1 MTKTP
6 QHKET
11 RKNKQPK
18 QPKEQ
23 YLSNNDIRSINLTK
37 SQEKYLN
44 LITHSDITF
53 CYGPAGTSKTFT
65 ACLAALKLYLSGDI
79 KKIILSKPIHE
90 SGEKLGFL
98 PGDVSEKIN
107 PFMESY
113 RSNLVKLLKDPHI
126 VDWLEEMGVIE
137 YRPLAYMRGATFD
150 DCLMIL
156 DESQN
161 ANFKQLM
168 LFITRLGENSKA
180 LICGDVSQSDINK
193 DQIALPDF
201 IRLLNGI
208 SGLGVH
214 TFTEEDV
221 MRKKILIDII
231 KRYETWKDNNDNHKF
246 LK

>member
-6 QHKET
+6 QRKES
-11 RKNKQPK
+11 RKPRKQ
-18 QPKEQ
+18 KEQ
-23 YLSNNDIRSINLTK
+23 ELTNNDLRNITLRKT
-37 SQEKYLN
+37 QTKYLQTIKDN
-44 LITHSDITF
+44 DITF

-65 ACLAALKLYLSGDI
+65 ACLAALELYINGDI
-79 KKIILSKPIHE
+79 KKIILSKPIQE

-98 PGDVSEKIN
+98 PGDVAEKIN

-113 RSNLVKLLKDPHI
+113 RSNLVKLLKDPHTLT
-126 VDWLEEMGVIE
+126 WLEEMGVIE

-180 LICGDVSQSDINK
+180 LVCGDVSQSDIGK
-193 DQIALPDF
+193 DQVALPDF
-201 IRLLNGI
+201 INLLNGI
-208 SGLGVH
+208 PGLAIH
-214 TFTEEDV
+214 KFTEADV

-231 KRYETWKDNNDNHKF
+231 KRYETWKDANNNHKF